1 MNRLYIFIFVLAIFS
16 SCEDVVEIDNGF
28 EDSQLVVDAWLDN
41 LEREQVVRITQS
53 QNYFD
58 SAFAK
63 SVSGAKVTLKID
75 GKNDIEFEDQGD
87 GRYTWTPTSG
97 NNIGMVGDSYT
108 LSVEWDGD
116 TYEGIS
122 AMKRVP
128 VIDSIAQVFEEEQ
141 LGFPEGIYAELYAT
155 DFIGINDS
163 YWVKTWKNGQL
174 LNKPLE
180 ILVVYD
186 ATFDSGSNLDGV
198 PFIFPIRRGINPIPD
213 EVDNLD
219 DLPPPYMQ
227 GDSIYVEL
235 HSITNEAFRF
245 WVIAQEQMIN
255 GDNGIFALPVAN
267 TRSNMTNLSSGDRIL
282 GFFNV
287 SAVSTASAVIE

>member
-1 MNRLYIFIFVLAIFS
+1 MNKAYIFILVFAIFS

-28 EDSQLVVDAWLDN
+28 EASQLVVDAWLDN
-41 LEREQVVRITQS
+41 MEREQVVRITDS

-75 GKNDIEFEDQGD
+75 GQADIDFEDQGD
-87 GRYTWTPTSG
+87 GNYTWTPG
-97 NNIGMVGDSYT
+97 DQKIGIV
-108 LSVEWDGD
+108 GD
-116 TYEGIS
+116 TYTLVVEVNGETYQGVS

-155 DFIGINDS
+155 DFVGENDS
-163 YWVKTWKNGQL
+163 YWVKTWKNEQL

-186 ATFDSGSNLDGV
+186 ATFDAGSSLDGV

-213 EVDNLD
+213 EVDNID
-219 DLPPPYMQ
+219 DLPPPYAQ
-227 GDSIYVEL
+227 GDSLYVEL
-235 HSITNEAFRF
+235 HSITNGAFRF

-267 TRSNMTNLSSGDRIL
+267 TRSNMVKVSSGDRIL
-282 GFFNV
+282 GYFNV
-287 SAVSTASAVIE
+287 SAVSTSSAVIE